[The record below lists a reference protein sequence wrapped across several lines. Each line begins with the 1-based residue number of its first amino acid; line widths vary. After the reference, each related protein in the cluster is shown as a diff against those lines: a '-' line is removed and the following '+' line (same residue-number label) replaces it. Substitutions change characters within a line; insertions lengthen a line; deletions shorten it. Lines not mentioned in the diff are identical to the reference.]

1 MQMTSLKS
9 LKLALSMG
17 ALALLSA
24 CGGGGDDD
32 VQACSSASALVV
44 NFQYSSPG
52 ISAGTASVVLYQP
65 GVAFSNTPVI
75 TGVPESCNASKRF
88 TVKAQPSFSGVPIN
102 LPSSV
107 SLDPVTGT
115 FSGTLAV
122 PVGSCTQAGVTTVN
136 STNPPCNGTGTFEK
150 AFFDVTFTLPG
161 YSPLTKSVQ
170 FTPPL

>member
-1 MQMTSLKS
+1 MQKTFLKS
-9 LKLALSMG
+9 LTLVLSIGTLAT
-17 ALALLSA
+17 LSA

-32 VQACSSASALVV
+32 VQACSSASSLRVG
-44 NFQYSSPG
+44 FLYSSPG
-52 ISAGTASVVLYQP
+52 ISAGSASVVLYQP

-122 PVGSCTQAGVTTVN
+122 PLGSCRQGSVTTVN
-136 STNPPCNGTGTFEK
+136 ATNPPCNGVGTFEN
-150 AFFDVTFTLPG
+150 AFFDVTLTLPG
-161 YSPLTKSVQ
+161 YSPVTKSVQ